1 MKYFSNAAPE
11 EVGLDKN
18 LTSAIDAMME
28 KHLADGWVTSE
39 SVQIICKDKVVY
51 RSDRGY
57 ENYTEKRPLKGN
69 SLFRMA
75 SMTKP
80 VITVCVMLLVEE
92 GKIDIEDPIEKYMPV
107 FKDMQVAEFDAEG
120 NRIGIHPSPRPI
132 TIHDLLSHSNGLLS
146 GMHQDKLE
154 CNMEFPPN
162 CILADKIEHWANSY
176 LAFDPGTQTDYSWL
190 IAFDVLARLVEM
202 LSGMT
207 IAEFAQKRIFDPLE
221 MTDSTFHPT
230 EEQWNRA
237 VEVCV
242 ANGEGKFEPQ
252 NWMDRQILWM
262 CPVSYESG
270 AGGLVSSIDDYSR
283 FAHMLCND
291 GISCGVRI
299 MKEETA
305 RMMHTLLLPSNIPGN
320 SEYETWGLGVRV
332 ITKTKGKEIP
342 MLPGVF
348 FWSGAYATFFWC
360 DPDRQMIVV
369 FGTNMMNCNVPLHYE
384 LQCAVYEN
392 IGTLSNEVQ

>member
-1 MKYFSNAAPE
+1 MKYFSNATPE

-57 ENYTEKRPLKGN
+57 ENYTEKRPLREN

-120 NRIGIHPSPRPI
+120 NRIGTHPSPRPI

-154 CNMEFPPN
+154 CNMEPEAA
-162 CILADKIEHWANSY
+162 L
-176 LAFDPGTQTDYSWL
+176 
-190 IAFDVLARLVEM
+190 
-202 LSGMT
+202 
-207 IAEFAQKRIFDPLE
+207 
-221 MTDSTFHPT
+221 
-230 EEQWNRA
+230 
-237 VEVCV
+237 
-242 ANGEGKFEPQ
+242 
-252 NWMDRQILWM
+252 
-262 CPVSYESG
+262 VSYN
-270 AGGLVSSIDDYSR
+270 A
-283 FAHMLCND
+283 M
-291 GISCGVRI
+291 
-299 MKEETA
+299 
-305 RMMHTLLLPSNIPGN
+305 
-320 SEYETWGLGVRV
+320 
-332 ITKTKGKEIP
+332 KGK
-342 MLPGVF
+342 
-348 FWSGAYATFFWC
+348 
-360 DPDRQMIVV
+360 
-369 FGTNMMNCNVPLHYE
+369 
-384 LQCAVYEN
+384 
-392 IGTLSNEVQ
+392 